1 MDALRSKTSQ
11 LEHDLESA
19 QTQRC
24 QLQQR
29 LDEKKVDYEDKLK
42 HYGEEITILKNQVC
56 VCIFMC
62 VCAFMYVSVCVCV
75 CVRLSVCVCLCLCIY
90 SNYSVV

>member
-1 MDALRSKTSQ
+1 MRSKTSQ

-19 QTQRC
+19 QTQRR

-56 VCIFMC
+56 LC
-62 VCAFMYVSVCVCV
+62 VCSCVC
-75 CVRLSVCVCLCLCIY
+75 LSVCVYVCVCLTLSVFVCVYVYTCIVY
-90 SNYSVV
+90 VSTVVTQ